1 MTTGYVDLG
10 DGRLYYEMDGE
21 GKTLV
26 LNHAGFVDSRM
37 WDDQWT
43 ELTRHFRVIR
53 YDMRGYGKS
62 DLATAPVARRRD
74 LYRLLQ
80 QLGVKRAHFIGCSVG
95 GATILDLA
103 LAHPDLVASLIL
115 VSTAPNGLQLQG
127 PPPRYVMEMMAA
139 MQQGNL
145 ARASDLQL
153 RIWVDG
159 PFREPE
165 QVNARVRER
174 AAEMN
179 RIAVQNN
186 TWMVADMQPADPL
199 NPPAAERLSE
209 IHVPTLVIAGALDDS
224 EILRAADFMASGI
237 KGAQKVIVP
246 ESAHVPDMEKPAE
259 FNRAVLSFVD
269 KLKLISPL
277 HQR

>member
-1 MTTGYVDLG
+1 MTTGYVNLG

-21 GKTLV
+21 GETLV

-246 ESAHVPDMEKPAE
+246 ESAHVPNMEKPAE

>member
-1 MTTGYVDLG
+1 MTTGYVNLG

-21 GKTLV
+21 GETLV

-74 LYRLLQ
+74 LYGLLQ

-246 ESAHVPDMEKPAE
+246 ESAHVPNMEKPAE